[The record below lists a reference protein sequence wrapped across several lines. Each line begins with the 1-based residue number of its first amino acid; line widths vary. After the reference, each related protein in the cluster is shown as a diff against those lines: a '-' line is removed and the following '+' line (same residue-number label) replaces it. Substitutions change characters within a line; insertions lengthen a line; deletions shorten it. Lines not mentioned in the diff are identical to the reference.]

1 MSLDSAA
8 AFFDKAFADAAVQN
22 QIMSATAGKEP
33 RDRAVAVVDLGKS
46 LGFDFTADEAI
57 LCRGA
62 ARKALIDLGKL
73 DDELDDLDLQAVT
86 GGTSFAQQNQAAAQ
100 GIIAGAEVFGSRAP
114 GLSGLLFGPGAKAGA
129 ESAVNGG
136 SARDIAVAF
145 CEGVKGAGDKIGGWE
160 RDAVNFLSSW

>member
-1 MSLDSAA
+1 MSLESAA
-8 AFFDKAFADAAVQN
+8 AFFDKAIVDKAVQN

-33 RDRAVAVVDLGKS
+33 RDRPVAVVDLGKS

-86 GGTSFAQQNQAAAQ
+86 GGLNPAASQA
-100 GIIAGAEVFGSRAP
+100 IVAGAEVAGSRAP
-114 GLSGLLFGPGAKAGA
+114 GLSGLLIGRGAKAGA

-136 SARDIAVAF
+136 SGRDIAVAF
-145 CEGVKGAGDKIGGWE
+145 CQGVADAGNQIGDVERTIGDGIKNAFSGW
-160 RDAVNFLSSW
+160 